1 MKWRLKE
8 RRHLSRQAL
17 MAHAESLTDSG
28 KPVDA
33 AYAAH
38 IAGCAACAGEV
49 QAIRRT
55 LEIVLRAPQLEP
67 SSDMTAQ
74 ILVRVRSERQKPQS
88 AECHRKP
95 VHLAMAWAM
104 AAGLILVAGLGFY
117 GHETPVPE
125 RAPLLVSSTGP
136 SASSAEAERWTK
148 TVTEVRSLAAAV
160 RAPIQA
166 TPREI
171 AQRRAVQAMDKDIAA
186 ALAALERNP
195 GCARA
200 SHIVQSNLERQNQT
214 LRNLYAARNL

>member
-17 MAHAESLTDSG
+17 MAHAESLTDAG

-38 IAGCAACAGEV
+38 IAGCAACAAEV
-49 QAIRRT
+49 QSIRRS
-55 LEIVLRAPQLEP
+55 LEIIRRAPRLEP
-67 SSDMTAQ
+67 SPDLAAQ
-74 ILVRVRSERQKPQS
+74 ILVRARSERHNPQA

-95 VHLAMAWAM
+95 IHLAMAWAM
-104 AAGLILVAGLGFY
+104 AAGLILVAGLGVY
-117 GHETPVPE
+117 GHGAPVPE
-125 RAPLLVSSTGP
+125 RKPLLVSSTGP
-136 SASSAEAERWTK
+136 SASSADAEHWTK

-160 RAPIQA
+160 RTPIQA

-186 ALAALERNP
+186 ALVALERNP

-200 SHIVQSNLERQNQT
+200 SRIVQSNLERQNQT